1 MVNSLVASNNK
12 LISQITADKEE
23 LKNISQANQIHKNLA
38 TSLIASNNELKT
50 KIARYQDD
58 INKSSQ
64 DIDMDIDT
72 NHFDSQS
79 TASYH
84 TNLQRN
90 TASINNLRVNAIN
103 RHIPFQR
110 VENPYKNDPFIGF
123 YTSNGINNGRSVYEG
138 PRDGIYYI
146 NKCGRIDYVK
156 TELKITNVIRVN

>member
-1 MVNSLVASNNK
+1 MVNSLEASNNK
-12 LISQITADKEE
+12 LISQITADKDEF
-23 LKNISQANQIHKNLA
+23 NIVSQANKIHKNLT
-38 TSLIASNNELKT
+38 TSLIASNNELMT
-50 KIARYQDD
+50 KIERYEDD
-58 INKSSQ
+58 LNRSSQ
-64 DIDMDIDT
+64 DIDMGIDT
-72 NHFDSQS
+72 NHFNSQS

-84 TNLQRN
+84 TNLQSN

-103 RHIPFQR
+103 RHTPFQR

>member
-1 MVNSLVASNNK
+1 MVNSLVSSNNK
-12 LISQITADKEE
+12 ILSQITADKEE
-23 LKNISQANQIHKNLA
+23 FKIVSQANQIHKKLA
-38 TSLIASNNELKT
+38 TSLIASHNELMTKT
-50 KIARYQDD
+50 ARYQED
-58 INKSSQ
+58 INTSSQ
-64 DIDMDIDT
+64 AEQMDIDT
-72 NHFDSQS
+72 NHFNSQS

-84 TNLQRN
+84 TNLQ
-90 TASINNLRVNAIN
+90 SINNLRANAIN
-103 RHIPFQR
+103 KHTPFQR